1 MIPGTFRCPRRIGN
15 AALELVVDAGLD
27 HLHIAVQ
34 RYRRH
39 RGRSPVRERKKI
51 VLKSDGPMWLETVFE
66 ARSNEPTALSTRPIP
81 SLAESVHLG
90 SAMHP
95 ATAYLAIDKPLII
108 HHA

>member
-1 MIPGTFRCPRRIGN
+1 MISGTFRCPRRVGN
-15 AALELVVDAGLD
+15 AAFELVVDAGLD

-51 VLKSDGPMWLETVFE
+51 VLKSDCPMRLEAVFE
-66 ARSNEPTALSTRPIP
+66 APANKPAVLSARAVP

-90 SAMHP
+90 GAVHP
-95 ATAYLAIDKPLII
+95 ASTELTVD
-108 HHA
+108 